1 MLRHGFTCIGKGKDQ
16 VKRLF
21 IACRLEIR
29 ADNGFQIMYQ
39 FQSFPVVMQA
49 IFKVV

>member
-16 VKRLF
+16 VKWLS

-29 ADNGFQIMYQ
+29 DNDGFQIMYQ

-49 IFKVV
+49 TFKVV